1 MKFRT
6 FATKKVTSKR
16 KNIKWSEDY
25 FKWQRFYRMSYRDV
39 KTRLDAK
46 YPNLYMTRAEVN
58 RETHG
63 CAERI
68 NNNEGRGYLTCDVAK
83 YILGREKKLSKSE
96 IIAEYTK
103 KLNAVWNTCN
113 IKIKGEK

>member
-1 MKFRT
+1 
-6 FATKKVTSKR
+6 
-16 KNIKWSEDY
+16 
-25 FKWQRFYRMSYRDV
+25 MSYRDM

-58 RETHG
+58 RETLG
-63 CAERI
+63 CAKWI

-96 IIAEYTK
+96 IIAKYTK

>member
-1 MKFRT
+1 M
-6 FATKKVTSKR
+6 
-16 KNIKWSEDY
+16 
-25 FKWQRFYRMSYRDV
+25 
-39 KTRLDAK
+39 KTRLDTK

-96 IIAEYTK
+96 IIAKYTK

>member
-1 MKFRT
+1 M
-6 FATKKVTSKR
+6 
-16 KNIKWSEDY
+16 
-25 FKWQRFYRMSYRDV
+25 

-58 RETHG
+58 RETLG
-63 CAERI
+63 CAEWI

-83 YILGREKKLSKSE
+83 YILGGGTKRSKSE
-96 IIAEYTK
+96 IIAKYTK
-103 KLNAVWNTCN
+103 KLNDVWSTCN